1 MKKLVA
7 ALLLTVG
14 LHSTYAED
22 SAAGTSLSLEAGYVD
37 TLYINGV
44 PRVSEAPFVGASFT
58 SPDALFGGTALSLD
72 ITGGA
77 LLAVPEEN
85 NSESHWNLGVGKTL
99 GFDNFGLRV
108 GAELWRHQSGVSN
121 IPDSTEIAAKV
132 GLVNPVLSPYVKL
145 VNDFELGQKGYAIG
159 AETSFDL
166 WGLGIAPNVSWNQ
179 FDDYDSVVASATVTY
194 ETDFLGGLTPF
205 GTVNWV
211 DNDFDT
217 TNFDFASYEAD
228 GDWSWLVGLKYD
240 F

>member
-7 ALLLTVG
+7 ALMLTIG

-22 SAAGTSLSLEAGYVD
+22 AVTSTPLTLEAGYVD

-44 PRVSEAPFVGASFT
+44 PRVSEAPFVGGTFVK
-58 SPDALFGGTALSLD
+58 PNALPLGLD
-72 ITGGA
+72 LTGGA
-77 LLAVPEEN
+77 LLAMPEED

-99 GFDNFGLRV
+99 GFENFGLRV

-121 IPDSTEIAAKV
+121 IPDSTEVAAKV

-145 VNDFELGQKGYAIG
+145 VNDFELEQKGYAIG
-159 AETSFDL
+159 VETDWSL
-166 WGLGIAPNVSWNQ
+166 WGLGVSPTLSWNQ
-179 FDDYDSVVASATVTY
+179 FDDYESIVASATLTY

-211 DNDFDT
+211 DNDFDAN
-217 TNFDFASYEAD
+217 NFNFASYEAN
-228 GDWSWLVGLKYD
+228 GEWSWLAGLRYK

>member
-1 MKKLVA
+1 MKKIVA

-22 SAAGTSLSLEAGYVD
+22 VAPSTSLSLEAGYVD

-44 PRVSEAPFVGASFT
+44 PRVSEAPFVGAKFT
-58 SPDALFGGTALSLD
+58 KPNALLGLD
-72 ITGGA
+72 LTGSA
-77 LLAVPEEN
+77 LLAVPEED

-99 GFDNFGLRV
+99 GFDSFGLRV
-108 GAELWRHQSGVSN
+108 GGELSRHQSGVSN
-121 IPDSTEIAAKV
+121 VSDSTEIAAKV

-159 AETSFDL
+159 AESDWNL
-166 WGLGIAPNVSWNQ
+166 WGLGITPSVSWNQ
-179 FDDYDSVVASATVTY
+179 FDDYDAIVASATVSY
-194 ETDFLGGLTPF
+194 ETDLLGGLTPF

-217 TNFDFASYEAD
+217 ENFNFASYEAD
-228 GDWSWLVGLKYD
+228 GEWSWLVGLRYN

>member
-7 ALLLTVG
+7 ALMLTVG

-22 SAAGTSLSLEAGYVD
+22 AVSGTSLTLEAGYVD

-44 PRVSEAPFVGASFT
+44 PRVSEAPFVGGTFVK
-58 SPDALFGGTALSLD
+58 PNALPLGLD
-72 ITGGA
+72 LTGGA
-77 LLAVPEEN
+77 LLAMPEED

-99 GFDNFGLRV
+99 GFENFGLRV

-121 IPDSTEIAAKV
+121 IPDSTEVAAKV

-145 VNDFELGQKGYAIG
+145 VNDFELEQKGYAIG
-159 AETSFDL
+159 VETDWSL
-166 WGLGIAPNVSWNQ
+166 WGLGVSPSLSWNQ
-179 FDDYDSVVASATVTY
+179 FDDYESIVASATLTY

-211 DNDFDT
+211 DNDFDAN
-217 TNFDFASYEAD
+217 NFNFASYEAN
-228 GDWSWLVGLKYD
+228 GEWSWLAGLRYK

>member
-7 ALLLTVG
+7 ALMLTIG

-22 SAAGTSLSLEAGYVD
+22 TAPSNTLTLEAGYVD

-44 PRVSEAPFVGASFT
+44 PRVSEAPFVGGTFVK
-58 SPDALFGGTALSLD
+58 PNALPLGLD
-72 ITGGA
+72 LTGGA
-77 LLAVPEEN
+77 LLAMPEED

-99 GFDNFGLRV
+99 GFENFGLRV

-159 AETSFDL
+159 AETELSL
-166 WGLGIAPNVSWNQ
+166 WGLGIAPTISWNQ
-179 FDDYDSVVASATVTY
+179 FDDYESIVASATLTY
-194 ETDFLGGLTPF
+194 ETDLLGGLTPF

-211 DNDFDT
+211 DNDFDADSF
-217 TNFDFASYEAD
+217 NFASYEAN
-228 GDWSWLVGLKYD
+228 GDWSWLVGLRYK

>member
-22 SAAGTSLSLEAGYVD
+22 VAPSTSLSLEAGYVD

-44 PRVSEAPFVGASFT
+44 PRVSEAPFVGATFSK
-58 SPDALFGGTALSLD
+58 PNALPLGLD
-72 ITGGA
+72 LTGGA
-77 LLAVPEEN
+77 LLTVPNED
-85 NSESHWNLGVGKTL
+85 NSESHWNLGVGRTL
-99 GFDNFGLRV
+99 GFDSFGLRV

-121 IPDSTEIAAKV
+121 VSDSTEIAAKV

-145 VNDFELGQKGYAIG
+145 VNDFELDQKGYALG
-159 AETSFDL
+159 VESSWAL
-166 WGLGIAPNVSWNQ
+166 WGLGLAPSLSWNQ
-179 FDDYDSVVASATVTY
+179 FDDYDAIVASATVSY
-194 ETDFLGGLTPF
+194 ETDLLGGLTPF

-217 TNFDFASYEAD
+217 ENFDFASYEAD
-228 GDWSWLVGLKYD
+228 GEWSWLVGLRYS